1 MVPTRKAPRAGTT
14 VFRKRLKRVD
24 LESLSALFS
33 VVFNTA
39 LAYVLATAVFQ
50 AGRLLGAA

>member
-33 VVFNTA
+33 VVFAA
-39 LAYVLATAVFQ
+39 LLAIAPPVSK
-50 AGRLLGAA
+50 RR